1 MQAKEAPVVAVDLSI
16 GARLRARR
24 RELGLSQSDLARKLG
39 VSFQQV
45 QKYESG
51 ANRISASTLIAA
63 ARALETSP
71 AWLLGD
77 EVPPSAEEAELMRAL
92 TRPDALDMLQA
103 FNAIVDPRTRGAL
116 LALVR
121 EIAERAH

>member
-1 MQAKEAPVVAVDLSI
+1 MQAKDTADSAVDSTI
-16 GARLRARR
+16 GARVRARR
-24 RELGLSQSDLARKLG
+24 RELGLSQSELAHKLG

-51 ANRISASTLIAA
+51 ANRISASTLMAA

-71 AWLLGD
+71 SRLLED
-77 EVPPSAEEAELMRAL
+77 EPPPSEQEAELLNAL
-92 TRPDALDMLQA
+92 TRPDAMDMLQA
-103 FNAIVDPRTRGAL
+103 FNAIADPRTRSAL

-121 EIAERAH
+121 EIATHP